1 MGDFQYVERLWRE
14 IFSLE
19 QREFLVPSEGAHTT
33 GVIWGTSHL
42 WGLESPLLTPW
53 CPRDSLWV
61 PVIYVFPGAL
71 STVLVDQLSGSR
83 VGRLGNHRDPSRVQ
97 GTQLQVNARPRGP
110 WAVLGGGQTEVGLSP
125 LLQ

>member
-33 GVIWGTSHL
+33 GAIWGTSHL

-53 CPRDSLWV
+53 CPRDPLWV

-83 VGRLGNHRDPSRVQ
+83 GAQADWGIT
-97 GTQLQVNARPRGP
+97 GTPAGYRAQNCR
-110 WAVLGGGQTEVGLSP
+110 
-125 LLQ
+125 